1 LQNKDS
7 IDELLCSHVVL
18 LQVAE
23 HKRAV
28 DRMLEEKRERYE
40 EARRA
45 EEAEAAARCAQ
56 ALRDVAVL
64 PCSRHVTAVL
74 YCYDKRCCTQRGSL
88 PVRLNWLCS
97 PDQLLCVSLPETYK
111 FAH

>member
-1 LQNKDS
+1 V
-7 IDELLCSHVVL
+7 LLCGLL

-45 EEAEAAARCAQ
+45 EEAETAARCAQ
-56 ALRDVAVL
+56 ALHGAALQVA
-64 PCSRHVTAVL
+64 CGSSESTA
-74 YCYDKRCCTQRGSL
+74 SL
-88 PVRLNWLCS
+88 P
-97 PDQLLCVSLPETYK
+97 
-111 FAH
+111 